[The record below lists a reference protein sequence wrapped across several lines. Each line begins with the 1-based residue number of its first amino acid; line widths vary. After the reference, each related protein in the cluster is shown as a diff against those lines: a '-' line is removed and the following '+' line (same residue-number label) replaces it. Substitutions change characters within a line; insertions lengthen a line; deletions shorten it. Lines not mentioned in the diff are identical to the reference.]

1 MIYLIHDDED
11 VSVCRVLKLLN
22 EKGVAFRSMTGSDL
36 INPVKSICINNNHLD
51 LEFDNG
57 DLYSQIDVFWFRRGY
72 FKFQYI
78 HNLFVDIPPLKRQVD
93 RHLEEETNT
102 LLGFVNHIIQK
113 KSIGNQLNY
122 NQNKLVALEAAAEVG
137 FFIPETYVSKG
148 QRLKEIIDESDNEL
162 ITKNIQDII
171 VLNHSNNTFTHKTV
185 SVDDLEINEEFGY
198 SLLQNRIKALY
209 EFRVFVFLEKIYSIV
224 CVNLNIEGVDEVD
237 IRRRGGNKYTVGHI
251 PQQIKDKIFDLMRR
265 LNLQTASLDFL
276 IDQTGN
282 WYFLEAN
289 PVGQFD
295 MHRTYGH
302 FNLYEDIV
310 TSLIEY
316 GKAKKDNSKF

>member
-11 VSVCRVLKLLN
+11 VSAHRVLQLLN
-22 EKGVAFRSMTGSDL
+22 KKGVAFRSMTGSDL
-36 INPVKSICINNNHLD
+36 INPIKNICMTNNHLD

-72 FKFQYI
+72 FKFRYS
-78 HNLFVDIPPLKRQVD
+78 HNLFVDIPHLKRQID
-93 RHLEEETNT
+93 RHLEEEAKT
-102 LLGFVNHIIQK
+102 LLEFINRIIQK

-122 NQNKLVALEAAAEVG
+122 NQNKLIALEAAVEVG
-137 FFIPETYVSKG
+137 FFIPETYISKG
-148 QRLKEIIDESDNEL
+148 QHLKEIIYGSGNDL

-171 VLNHSNNTFTHKTV
+171 VLNHGHNTFTHKTV
-185 SVDDLEINEEFGY
+185 SVDELEISEEFGY
-198 SLLQNRIKALY
+198 SLLQHRIKAMY
-209 EFRVFVFLEKIYSIV
+209 EFRVFVFLKKIYSIV
-224 CVNLNIEGVDEVD
+224 CVNLNVEGINEVD
-237 IRRRGGNKYTVGHI
+237 IRRRSGNKYTVGHI
-251 PQQIKDKIFDLMRR
+251 PKKIKDKIFDLMRK

-302 FNLYEDIV
+302 FNLYEEIV

-316 GKAKKDNSKF
+316 GNAKKDNSKF